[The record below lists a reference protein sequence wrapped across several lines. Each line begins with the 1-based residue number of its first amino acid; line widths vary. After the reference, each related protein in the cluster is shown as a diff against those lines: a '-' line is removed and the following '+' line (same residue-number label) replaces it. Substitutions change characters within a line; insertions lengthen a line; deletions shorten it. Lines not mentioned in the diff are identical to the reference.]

1 LESFTMRAVAAFPKA
16 KQVRVIETPSPR
28 PVTGDQVLLRILEVG
43 ICGTDRE
50 IGAFH
55 YGAPPAGSDHLI
67 LGHEALAE
75 VVETGPEV
83 TAVKKGDLVVP
94 TVRRP
99 CPHRQCA
106 PCRAHRQDFCV
117 TGDFAER
124 GIKGAHGFLQEYVV
138 EEDEYLVRVHR
149 KLAEVA
155 VLTEPLSISAKA
167 AEQGGAIQQRLPWE
181 RPRVRGLVL
190 GAGPVGLLGA
200 LSMVVH
206 HADTFVYSL
215 EPGTD
220 VRAKIA
226 RDLGAA
232 YVSGSEVPLGAFAQK
247 IGAMDVI
254 YEAVGIS
261 SVGFDALGA
270 LGPNG
275 LLVFTGVPA
284 PGKPRPV
291 DTDTLMR
298 DLVLKNQL
306 VFGTVNASRSAYE
319 TALSEL
325 EQGMFLFPDGVRS
338 LITHRHNMD
347 EAPALITEPRGGIKQ
362 VVHLSD
368 ASKP

>member
-1 LESFTMRAVAAFPKA
+1 MRAVAVFPKT
-16 KQVRVIETPSPR
+16 KQVRVIDQPHPP
-28 PVTGDQVLLRILEVG
+28 PVTGNQVLLRILEVG

-55 YGAPPAGSDHLI
+55 YGTPPAGSDHLI

-83 TAVKKGDLVVP
+83 TAVRKGELVVP

-99 CPHRQCA
+99 CPHRHCE

-117 TGDFAER
+117 TVDFAER
-124 GIKGAHGFLQEYVV
+124 GIKEAHGFLQEYVV
-138 EEDEYLVRVHR
+138 EEDEYLVPVHR

-155 VLTEPLSISAKA
+155 VLTEPLSIAAKA
-167 AEQGGAIQQRLPWE
+167 AEQGAAIQQRLPWE
-181 RPRVRGLVL
+181 RRRVRGLVL

-200 LSMVVH
+200 LSMAVRHLDV
-206 HADTFVYSL
+206 FVYSL
-215 EPGTD
+215 EPATD

-226 RDLGAA
+226 HDLGAT

-247 IGAMDVI
+247 IGAMDLI

-261 SVGFDALGA
+261 GVGFDALGA
-270 LGPNG
+270 LAANG

-284 PGKPRPV
+284 PGKPRLV
-291 DTDTLMR
+291 DTDTMMR
-298 DLVLKNQL
+298 ALVLKNQL
-306 VFGTVNASRSAYE
+306 VFGTVNASRSAFE

-325 EQGMFLFPDGVRS
+325 EQGMFLFPEGVRS
-338 LITHRHNMD
+338 LITERHPID
-347 EAPALITEPRGGIKQ
+347 EVPALIAARSGIKH
-362 VVHLSD
+362 VVHLAD
-368 ASKP
+368 ASRS

>member
-1 LESFTMRAVAAFPKA
+1 MRAVAVFPKT
-16 KQVRVIETPSPR
+16 KQVRVVERPDPP
-28 PVTGDQVLLRILEVG
+28 PVTGNQVLLRILEVG

-55 YGAPPAGSDHLI
+55 YGTTPAGSDHLI
-67 LGHEALAE
+67 LGHEALAQ
-75 VVETGPEV
+75 VMETGPEV
-83 TAVKKGDLVVP
+83 TAVKTGELVVP

-99 CPHRQCA
+99 CPHRHCA

-124 GIKGAHGFLQEYVV
+124 GIKEAHGFLQEYVV
-138 EEDEYLVRVHR
+138 EDDEYLVQAHR

-155 VLTEPLSISAKA
+155 VLTEPLSVAAKA
-167 AEQGGAIQQRLPWE
+167 AEQGAAIQQRLPTE
-181 RPRVRGLVL
+181 RTQVRGLVL

-206 HADTFVYSL
+206 HIDTFVYSL
-215 EPGTD
+215 EPATD
-220 VRAKIA
+220 VRGKIA
-226 RDLGAA
+226 RDLGAT
-232 YVSGSEVPLGAFAQK
+232 YVSGSEVPLGKFAQK

-261 SVGFDALGA
+261 SVGFEALGA

-306 VFGTVNASRSAYE
+306 VFGTVNAARSAYE
-319 TALSEL
+319 TALSAL

-338 LITHRHNMD
+338 LITQRYD
-347 EAPALITEPRGGIKQ
+347 IEEAPALITAPRGGIKQ
-362 VVHLSD
+362 VVHLAD
-368 ASKP
+368 AGKS

>member
-1 LESFTMRAVAAFPKA
+1 MRAVAAFPGT
-16 KQVRVIETPSPR
+16 KQVRVIETPAPR
-28 PVTGDQVLLRILEVG
+28 PVTGNQVLLRILEVG

-55 YGAPPAGSDHLI
+55 YGDPPAGTDHLI

-75 VVETGPEV
+75 VVELGPEV
-83 TAVKKGDLVVP
+83 TAVEKGELVVP

-99 CPHRQCA
+99 CPHRHCA

-117 TGDFAER
+117 TGDFLER

-138 EEDEYLVRVHR
+138 EEDEHLVPVHR

-167 AEQGGAIQQRLPWE
+167 AEQGGVIQQRLPWE

-200 LSMVVH
+200 LSMVVRH
-206 HADTFVYSL
+206 IETFVYSL
-215 EPGTD
+215 EPTTD

-226 RDLGAA
+226 RSLGAT
-232 YVSGSEVPLGAFAQK
+232 YVSGSEVPLGKDFVRK
-247 IGAMDVI
+247 VGAMDLI

-261 SVGFDALGA
+261 RVGFDAIGA

-306 VFGTVNASRSAYE
+306 VFGTVNASRGAYE
-319 TALSEL
+319 TALHEL
-325 EQGMFLFPDGVRS
+325 EQGMFLFPDGVRA
-338 LITHRHNMD
+338 LITHRHD
-347 EAPALITEPRGGIKQ
+347 LGEAPTLITTARGGIKQ
-362 VVHLSD
+362 VVHLAD

>member
-1 LESFTMRAVAAFPKA
+1 MRAVAVFPKA
-16 KQVRVIETPSPR
+16 KQVRVVER
-28 PVTGDQVLLRILEVG
+28 PYPQPVRNNQVLLRILEVG

-55 YGAPPAGSDHLI
+55 YGTPPPGSDHLI

-83 TAVKKGDLVVP
+83 TAVRRGELVVP

-99 CPHRQCA
+99 CPHRHCA

-117 TGDFAER
+117 TGDYAER
-124 GIKGAHGFLQEYVV
+124 GIKGADGFLQEFVV
-138 EEDEYLVRVHR
+138 EEDDYLVHAHR

-167 AEQGGAIQQRLPWE
+167 AEQETAIQQRLPWE
-181 RPRVRGLVL
+181 RPRLRGLVL

-200 LSMVVH
+200 MSMVVRH
-206 HADTFVYSL
+206 FDTYVYSL
-215 EPGTD
+215 EPATD

-226 RDLGAA
+226 STLGAV
-232 YVSGSEVPLGAFAQK
+232 YVSGSEVPLGELAEK
-247 IGAMDVI
+247 IGAMDLI

-270 LGPNG
+270 LGANG

-284 PGKPRPV
+284 PGKPRSV

-325 EQGMFLFPDGVRS
+325 EQGMFLFPEGVRS
-338 LITHRHNMD
+338 LITQRHTIE
-347 EAPALITEPRGGIKQ
+347 EAPSLIAARGGIKQ
-362 VVHLSD
+362 VVHLAD
-368 ASKP
+368 ASKS

>member
-1 LESFTMRAVAAFPKA
+1 MRAVAVFPKT
-16 KQVRVIETPSPR
+16 KQVRVIEAPHPR
-28 PVTGDQVLLRILEVG
+28 RVTGNQVLLRILEVG

-55 YGAPPAGSDHLI
+55 YGDPPAGSDHLI

-149 KLAEVA
+149 KLAGVA

-167 AEQGGAIQQRLPWE
+167 AEQGAAIQQRLPWE

-200 LSMVVH
+200 LSMVVRH
-206 HADTFVYSL
+206 VDTFVYSL
-215 EPGTD
+215 EPATD
-220 VRAKIA
+220 VRARIA
-226 RDLGAA
+226 GQLAA
-232 YVSGSEVPLGAFAQK
+232 TYVSGSDVPLGEFARK
-247 IGAMDVI
+247 IGVMDLI
-254 YEAVGIS
+254 YEAVGLS

-275 LLVFTGVPA
+275 LMVFTGVPS
-284 PGKPRPV
+284 PGKPRPF
-291 DTDTLMR
+291 DTDALMR

-319 TALSEL
+319 TALHEL
-325 EQGMFLFPDGVRS
+325 EQGMFLFPEAVRS
-338 LITHRHNMD
+338 LITHRHPIE
-347 EAPALITEPRGGIKQ
+347 EAPALITARGGIKQ
-362 VVHLSD
+362 VVHLAD
-368 ASKP
+368 ASKS

>member
-1 LESFTMRAVAAFPKA
+1 MRAVAVFPKTR
-16 KQVRVIETPSPR
+16 QTRVIEQPNPA
-28 PVTGDQVLLRILEVG
+28 PVTGNQVLLRILEVG

-50 IGAFH
+50 IAAFH
-55 YGAPPAGSDHLI
+55 YGTPPSGSDHLI
-67 LGHEALAE
+67 LGHEALAQ
-75 VVETGPEV
+75 VADTGPEV
-83 TAVKKGDLVVP
+83 TSVRTSELVVP

-99 CPHRQCA
+99 CPHRHCA

-138 EEDEYLVRVHR
+138 EEEEYLVRVHP
-149 KLAEVA
+149 KLTEVA

-167 AEQGGAIQQRLPWE
+167 VEQGAAIQQRLPWE
-181 RPRVRGLVL
+181 PPRVRGLVL

-200 LSMVVH
+200 LSMVVRH
-206 HADTFVYSL
+206 VDTFVYSL

-226 RDLGAA
+226 ANLGAT
-232 YVSGSEVPLGAFAQK
+232 YVSGSEVPLEKFAEK
-247 IGAMDVI
+247 VGEMDVI

-275 LLVFTGVPA
+275 LLIFTGVPA
-284 PGKPRPV
+284 PGKPRPI

-306 VFGTVNASRSAYE
+306 VFGTVNASRNAYE
-319 TALSEL
+319 TALHEL
-325 EQGMFLFPDGVRS
+325 EQGMFLFPEGVRS
-338 LITHRHNMD
+338 LITHRAEIE
-347 EAPALITEPRGGIKQ
+347 EAPALLTARGGIKQ
-362 VVHLSD
+362 VVHLAD
-368 ASKP
+368 ASTS

>member
-1 LESFTMRAVAAFPKA
+1 
-16 KQVRVIETPSPR
+16 
-28 PVTGDQVLLRILEVG
+28 VG

-55 YGAPPAGSDHLI
+55 YGTPPAGSDDLI

-75 VVETGPEV
+75 VVETGPDV
-83 TAVKKGDLVVP
+83 TAVRTGELVVP

-99 CPHRQCA
+99 CPHRRCA

-124 GIKGAHGFLQEYVV
+124 GIKEAHGFLQEYVV
-138 EEDEYLVRVHR
+138 EEDEYLVHAHR

-155 VLTEPLSISAKA
+155 VLTEPLSVAAKA
-167 AEQGGAIQQRLPWE
+167 AEQGAAIQERLPWE
-181 RPRVRGLVL
+181 RTRVRGLVL

-206 HADTFVYSL
+206 HLDVFVYSL
-215 EPGTD
+215 EPATD
-220 VRAKIA
+220 VRAKISG
-226 RDLGAA
+226 DLGAT
-232 YVSGSEVPLGAFAQK
+232 YVSGSEVPLRDLAKKFGV
-247 IGAMDVI
+247 MDLI

-261 SVGFDALGA
+261 SVGFDALSA

-325 EQGMFLFPDGVRS
+325 EQGMFLFPEGVRS
-338 LITHRHNMD
+338 LITQRHTIE
-347 EAPALITEPRGGIKQ
+347 EAPALIAARGGIKQ
-362 VVHLSD
+362 VVHLAD
-368 ASKP
+368 ASKS

>member
-1 LESFTMRAVAAFPKA
+1 MRAVAVFPKA
-16 KQVRVIETPSPR
+16 KQVRVIESPHPP
-28 PVTGDQVLLRILEVG
+28 PVKGNQVLLRILEVG

-55 YGAPPAGSDHLI
+55 YGEPPAGSDHLI

-83 TAVKKGDLVVP
+83 TAVSVGELVVP

-99 CPHRQCA
+99 CPHRHCA

-117 TGDFAER
+117 TGDFVER
-124 GIKGAHGFLQEYVV
+124 GIKGADGFLQEYVV
-138 EEDEYLVRVHR
+138 EEDEYLVRAHR

-167 AEQGGAIQQRLPWE
+167 VEQGAAIQQRLPWE

-200 LSMVVH
+200 LSMVVRH
-206 HADTFVYSL
+206 IDTFVYSL
-215 EPGTD
+215 EPATD

-226 RDLGAA
+226 GNLGAT
-232 YVSGSEVPLGAFAQK
+232 YVSGSEVPLGQLAEEV
-247 IGAMDVI
+247 GAMDEI

-284 PGKPRPV
+284 PGKPHPV

-306 VFGTVNASRSAYE
+306 VFGTVNASRNAYE
-319 TALSEL
+319 TALHEL
-325 EQGMFLFPDGVRS
+325 EQGMFLFPEGVRA
-338 LITHRHNMD
+338 LITHRHRI
-347 EAPALITEPRGGIKQ
+347 EEVPALLTARGGIKQ
-362 VVHLSD
+362 VVHLAD
-368 ASKP
+368 ASKS

>member
-1 LESFTMRAVAAFPKA
+1 MRALAVFPKT
-16 KQVRVIETPSPR
+16 KQVRVIETPHPR
-28 PVTGDQVLLRILEVG
+28 PVTGNEVLLRILEVG

-55 YGAPPAGSDHLI
+55 YGEPPAGSDHLI

-83 TAVKKGDLVVP
+83 TAVRVGDLVVP

-99 CPHRQCA
+99 CPHRQCT

-117 TGDFAER
+117 TGDFVER
-124 GIKGAHGFLQEYVV
+124 GIKEAHGFLQEYVV
-138 EEDEYLVRVHR
+138 EEDEYLVRAHR
-149 KLAEVA
+149 KLADVA
-155 VLTEPLSISAKA
+155 VLTEPLSIAAKA
-167 AEQGGAIQQRLPWE
+167 AEQGAAIQQRLPWE

-200 LSMVVH
+200 LSMVVGGF
-206 HADTFVYSL
+206 DTFVYSR
-215 EPGTD
+215 EPTTGE
-220 VRAKIA
+220 RAKIA
-226 RDLGAA
+226 SNLGAT
-232 YVSGSEVPLGAFAQK
+232 YVSGSEVPLEKFAEK
-247 IGAMDVI
+247 VGAMDVI

-306 VFGTVNASRSAYE
+306 LFGTVNAARSAYE
-319 TALSEL
+319 TALHEL
-325 EQGMFLFPDGVRS
+325 EQGMFLFPEAVRS
-338 LITHRHNMD
+338 LITHRVPIE
-347 EAPALITEPRGGIKQ
+347 EAPALITGRGGIKQ
-362 VVHLSD
+362 VVHLAD
-368 ASKP
+368 ASKS

>member
-1 LESFTMRAVAAFPKA
+1 MRAVAVFPKTR
-16 KQVRVIETPSPR
+16 QVRVIEQPHPPR
-28 PVTGDQVLLRILEVG
+28 VTGSQVLLRILEVG

-50 IGAFH
+50 IAAFH
-55 YGAPPAGSDHLI
+55 HGAPPAGSDHLI

-83 TAVKKGDLVVP
+83 RAVAVGELVVP

-99 CPHRQCA
+99 CPHRHCA

-167 AEQGGAIQQRLPWE
+167 AEQGAAIQQRLPWE

-200 LSMVVH
+200 LSMVVRH
-206 HADTFVYSL
+206 IDVFVYSL
-215 EPGTD
+215 EPATD

-226 RDLGAA
+226 ADLGAT
-232 YVSGSEVPLGAFAQK
+232 YVSGAEVPLGRFAEK

-291 DTDTLMR
+291 DTDTMMR

-306 VFGTVNASRSAYE
+306 VFGTVNASRKAYE
-319 TALSEL
+319 TALHEL
-325 EQGMFLFPDGVRS
+325 EQGMFLFPEGVRS
-338 LITHRHNMD
+338 LISHRHPIE
-347 EAPALITEPRGGIKQ
+347 EAPALITARGGIKQ
-362 VVHLSD
+362 VVHLAD